1 VLGLI
6 PFQFF
11 STLQTDIQLCRQG
24 TSTITVPS
32 WFVRIPFGM
41 PVHHSFAETD
51 WEVRRSAAAAAAVRA
66 DKRLNSDLLQNLGGR
81 TELRQGLL
89 EQFDQGTR
97 SMTVL

>member
-11 STLQTDIQLCRQG
+11 STLQTDIHVEGVCPQG

-41 PVHHSFAETD
+41 PVHHSLAETD

-66 DKRLNSDLLQNLGGR
+66 DKRLNSDLLQNLGGT

-89 EQFDQGTR
+89 EQFDQGTGR
-97 SMTVL
+97 